1 MLIHG
6 TDLTRHPRRATIPSV
21 LFDLGDPGGRELAPK
36 LANLSRL
43 LRAGLPVPP
52 GLGLDPPDLDR
63 AEEAL
68 SRLLR
73 DGPVIVRSAL
83 FGEDQPDTCAAGLGI
98 SVPDCCD
105 VASVRRAVDDIVR
118 AARDPWPV
126 PHTPRL
132 QFVIQHQV
140 PRRWL
145 AVVARDLAG
154 TSVELHGPAIRDP
167 LTAGSTPELGGPLEL
182 CPPELRG
189 PLADVIERTA
199 RALASAPAL
208 DLEIIVDLE
217 GRAWLVQARPLTR
230 PLEPGW
236 PAFLAEV
243 APGCD
248 RIPDLA
254 GLWRLDAEHNPAP
267 LSPAHAGL
275 VALVSPR
282 SRVLAGWLYEPART
296 TTPEPSRRGDDD
308 DDALL
313 VRLQDHTR
321 AARRSLAGLSARLVG
336 ADATQLIPCL
346 DLALDLLRAA
356 LAAHAELPRRPTQLV
371 FDPEAPLCLH
381 DRAEH
386 LDVLPLTWDIASPVL
401 LDRIFAQG
409 PASSPSPSAARDPA
423 SVRVLL
429 RELDDHLFALGLA
442 PVRRV
447 YLAAGERLG
456 LAGDVF
462 LLTPAE
468 LRGVLAGDA
477 PPDLAARRRDL
488 ARRQDLRPPLTLF
501 EGRPTPVPPHRHL
514 RGLPIGEPF
523 QGPIAQRRDLAD
535 LLARP
540 PDPTNIVVVPALTAQ
555 AAVVLQTIG
564 VRAVCCEHGGALSHA
579 ALMARELRLS
589 ALIGCRGCCELPD
602 GARAA
607 LDTGAGRLRLVP

>member
-1 MLIHG
+1 
-6 TDLTRHPRRATIPSV
+6 V
-21 LFDLGDPGGRELAPK
+21 LLHLGDPARSELAPK

-52 GLGLDPPDLDR
+52 GLGLDPPELDR
-63 AEEAL
+63 PEAEEAL

-73 DGPVIVRSAL
+73 DGPVLVRSAL
-83 FGEDQPDTCAAGLGI
+83 FDEDQPDACAAGLGI
-98 SVPDCCD
+98 SVPDCSD
-105 VASVRRAVDDIVR
+105 VASVRRAVDGILR

-126 PHTPRL
+126 QRTSRL
-132 QFVIQHQV
+132 QLVIQHQV

-154 TSVELHGPAIRDP
+154 TYVELHGPAIRDP
-167 LTAGSTPELGGPLEL
+167 LSAGSTPDFGGPLEL
-182 CPPELRG
+182 CPPELQG
-189 PLADVIERTA
+189 PLADVIDRTA
-199 RALASAPAL
+199 RALAGAPAL
-208 DLEIIVDLE
+208 DLEIIVDPE
-217 GRAWLVQARPLTR
+217 GHAWLVQARPLTR

-282 SRVLAGWLYEPART
+282 SRVLAGWLYEPDR
-296 TTPEPSRRGDDD
+296 TTPEPSHRGED
-308 DDALL
+308 DDAILA
-313 VRLQDHTR
+313 RLQSLTC
-321 AARRSLAGLSARLVG
+321 AARQSLADLSARLVG
-336 ADATQLIPCL
+336 ADATQLIACL

-356 LAAHAELPRRPTQLV
+356 LAAHAELPRRPAQLV
-371 FDPEAPLCLH
+371 FDPEAPLCLR

-401 LDRIFAQG
+401 LDRIFAPG
-409 PASSPSPSAARDPA
+409 PAPPVAQARDPA

-456 LAGDVF
+456 LSGDIF
-462 LLTPAE
+462 LLTPTE
-468 LRGVLAGDA
+468 LRGVLGGDA
-477 PPDLAARRRDL
+477 PPDLEVRRRDL

-501 EGRPTPVPPHRHL
+501 EGRPAPTPPHRHL
-514 RGLPIGEPF
+514 RGLPIGGPF
-523 QGPIAQRRDLAD
+523 QGPIAQRRDLGD

-540 PDPTNIVVVPALTAQ
+540 PDPTSIVVVPALTAQ
-555 AAVVLQTIG
+555 AAVVLQAIG

-579 ALMARELRLS
+579 VLMARELRLS
-589 ALIGCRGCCELPD
+589 ALIGCRGCCDLPD
-602 GARAA
+602 GALAA